1 VRLKPISGHKSKK
14 EAIVPI
20 RFGVILGCLLLAAC
34 TAATPPPDTARLPMG
49 TFGLADNDMGAIN
62 LASSAFASAGRTRN
76 NPVGAARAAAAVDYL
91 AGQLSSSPRW
101 LSVSPLI
108 KQQMLQARTDVRQ
121 VLGITPDASSQ
132 AVVNALLQFADAWQA
147 GNQSAAMQ
155 ALGAPVFTLPPM
167 QTQQVLSNMPPMP
180 SVNTAT
186 MNAASA
192 MRGSRL

>member
-1 VRLKPISGHKSKK
+1 MRRR
-14 EAIVPI
+14 ETTVPI

-34 TAATPPPDTARLPMG
+34 AAATPPPDTARLPQG
-49 TFGLADNDMGAIN
+49 TFGLADNDVGAAN
-62 LASSAFASAGRTRN
+62 LASSAFASARRIRD
-76 NPVGAARAAAAVDYL
+76 NPVDAARAAAAVDYL

-101 LSVSPLI
+101 LSISPLI
-108 KQQMLQARTDVRQ
+108 KQQMLQARTDVRK
-121 VLGITPDASSQ
+121 VLGIAPDASSQ

-147 GNQSAAMQ
+147 GTQSSAIQ
-155 ALGAPVFTLPPM
+155 ALEAPVFTMPPT
-167 QTQQVLSNMPPMP
+167 QTRQLLSNMPSMS